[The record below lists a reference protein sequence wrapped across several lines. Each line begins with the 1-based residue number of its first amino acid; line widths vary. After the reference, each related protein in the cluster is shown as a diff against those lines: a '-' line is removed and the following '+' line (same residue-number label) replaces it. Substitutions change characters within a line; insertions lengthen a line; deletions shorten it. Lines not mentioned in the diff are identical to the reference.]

1 MSLFDKIFGGGKEE
15 KKKTT
20 QAPPK
25 PAEDSP

>member
-1 MSLFDKIFGGGKEE
+1 MSFFNKIFGGDKEE